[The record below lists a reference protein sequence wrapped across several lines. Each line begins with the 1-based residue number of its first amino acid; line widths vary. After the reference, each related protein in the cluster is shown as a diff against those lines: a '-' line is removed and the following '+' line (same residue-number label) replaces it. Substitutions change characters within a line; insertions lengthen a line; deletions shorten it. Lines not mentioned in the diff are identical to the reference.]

1 MTMFIWFNHLKLGK
15 KITIAIGLVLVLA
28 FGTLGVIVYNN
39 SSGALF
45 HNIKMS
51 LNNRAVD
58 AANMIHFQVDHFI
71 SELEE
76 LAVTSEIKTMDW
88 EKQEAVLK
96 ESVQRIGCNRLGV
109 VELNGNYRTTDG
121 ASSNLADRGYVQKA
135 LSGIGNISD
144 PLISKVDNKVVIP
157 VAVPIKDQS
166 GKVIGV
172 LVAIYN
178 HEKLSNIVNG
188 IEIGDAKQGYAFI
201 TNPEG
206 IIIAHPN
213 QKRVIERYNILEESK
228 KDPKLLELAGLIGK
242 MISGEK
248 GFGAYYYDGIDK
260 FMSYSPIP
268 GTQWAI
274 GLTAPREFLMKDI
287 EELKVRFIILVMVFI
302 ALGITI
308 SYLFVKNFVSK
319 PVHNLVEAANLLVK
333 GDLNVKIEAK
343 SRDEIGVLGRAFEN
357 MVENTREQAMAA
369 EKIAAGELEIVLN
382 MKSEKDILAKSM
394 IQMVVTLQNLVTETE
409 MLTTAAIEGKLDTRG
424 AANTFQ
430 GGYKQIVEG
439 INLTLDAVIEP
450 VKEASA
456 VLQEMAKGNLKVRV
470 NGNYQG
476 NHAEIKNRLNLS
488 LETIQGYIEEISYIL
503 TEMSQGNLDVEITSD
518 YQGNFI
524 RIKHSINQ
532 VVCSF
537 NEMIGDL
544 YHAAEQVAAGSS
556 QVSDSSQGL
565 SQSTTEQASTVEEI
579 STLVTMI
586 ATQTKQNAEN
596 ATQANEL
603 ALAAKENAKVGNG
616 QMQAMLKSMEEINES
631 SANISKIIKVIDEIA
646 FQTNIL
652 ALNAAVEAA
661 RAGQHGKGF
670 AVVAEEVR
678 NLAARSASAAKETT
692 SMIEGS
698 IKKTELGT
706 KIAQDTAAALDKIVA
721 GVTRTT
727 QLVGEIAVA
736 SNEQATGIA
745 QINQGISQVS
755 EVTQSNTATAE
766 QGAAASKELSG
777 QAQVLK
783 TMVNRFKIKVMEK

>member
-1 MTMFIWFNHLKLGK
+1 MKRNQFSKFLYRISFQSKLWFIIGILFFGLILTTYFSLSDINQITGLMNAIHHSSFDSSNLILNADRDLYQALNAFQYSGDINEKEYVENVAQVVERVGNARQILEKEKDRWNKYHYGNSQATIFIIFDFFNREFDQWIVHNQQGQKYDQESQAQFDTAREYLNQ
-15 KITIAIGLVLVLA
+15 IGELIEN
-28 FGTLGVIVYNN
+28 T
-39 SSGALF
+39 
-45 HNIKMS
+45 
-51 LNNRAVD
+51 
-58 AANMIHFQVDHFI
+58 AN
-71 SELEE
+71 E
-76 LAVTSEIKTMDW
+76 EIKLLLAH
-88 EKQEAVLK
+88 KEAMLFKLIIVNSIILLLA
-96 ESVQRIGCNRLGV
+96 LGV
-109 VELNGNYRTTDG
+109 VMVVL
-121 ASSNLADRGYVQKA
+121 
-135 LSGIGNISD
+135 
-144 PLISKVDNKVVIP
+144 KVVKTSLKNLTE
-157 VAVPIKDQS
+157 AS
-166 GKVIGV
+166 
-172 LVAIYN
+172 
-178 HEKLSNIVNG
+178 EKLAVGDVDQTVEIWSN
-188 IEIGDAKQGYAFI
+188 
-201 TNPEG
+201 
-206 IIIAHPN
+206 
-213 QKRVIERYNILEESK
+213 
-228 KDPKLLELAGLIGK
+228 
-242 MISGEK
+242 
-248 GFGAYYYDGIDK
+248 
-260 FMSYSPIP
+260 
-268 GTQWAI
+268 
-274 GLTAPREFLMKDI
+274 
-287 EELKVRFIILVMVFI
+287 
-302 ALGITI
+302 
-308 SYLFVKNFVSK
+308 
-319 PVHNLVEAANLLVK
+319 
-333 GDLNVKIEAK
+333 
-343 SRDEIGVLGRAFEN
+343 DEIGRLAHSFNLMIEN
-357 MVENTREQAMAA
+357 IREQALVAG
-369 EKIAAGELEIVLN
+369 KIADGDLGIKIKA
-382 MKSEKDILAKSM
+382 KSEKDILAKSM

-579 STLVTMI
+579 SSLVAMI
-586 ATQTKQNAEN
+586 ATQTKQNAGN

-603 ALAAKENAKVGNG
+603 ALNAKENAKTGNG

-692 SMIEGS
+692 NMIEGS

-766 QGAAASKELSG
+766 QGAAASEELSG